1 MLLGEILIQKKLIK
15 KDQLQTALDEQK
27 KTQEFLGM
35 VLVRKK
41 FIAEE
46 DLMKTLSEVFRIP
59 YVRLKL
65 EEIDW
70 VVAMRFSASLVLDNR
85 CVPVRQDEQGWTV
98 AITNPLD
105 AEVISRIEEEAGQ
118 TVNLVLVSSADMDAA
133 LRGYREQVALK
144 IKKLLDG

>member
-1 MLLGEILIQKKLIK
+1 MLLGEILIEKKLIR
-15 KDQLQTALDEQK
+15 KDQLLIALDEQK

-35 VLVRKK
+35 ILVRKK

-46 DLMKTLSEVFRIP
+46 DLMKALSEVFRIP
-59 YVRLKL
+59 YVRLKA
-65 EEIDW
+65 EDIDW
-70 VVAMRFSASLVLDNR
+70 PAAMRFSASLVLDNR

-118 TVNLVLVSSADMDAA
+118 AVNLVLASSQDIDAA
-133 LRGYREQVALK
+133 LRGYREQVAQK